1 MIPARSNFT
10 QWPPEK
16 TLFPLEDVTVNIL
29 AGPHPYAVEAKEAI
43 VANWAVEF
51 ARNPRLFDGQ
61 MVVNRAIHIE
71 EGRIRTAA
79 HLAPFSAFLLWRK
92 TRPLDKA
99 VHLFVLPVILSSD
112 GALIAVRMGA
122 HTANPGK
129 VYCASGSLDAH
140 DIVDGRCDIP
150 GNMRREVLEET
161 GLDLAE
167 AEADPHY
174 VGRHENGAVMV
185 ARIFRFSDDAETLVA
200 RIAAHV
206 AADPEPEI
214 DGAVAIIDTD
224 PARYDYASFMPDVI
238 AWALQR

>member
-1 MIPARSNFT
+1 MIPVRSNFE
-10 QWPPEK
+10 QWPPERS
-16 TLFPLEDVTVNIL
+16 LFRLTDVTVQIVE
-29 AGPHPYAVEAKEAI
+29 GPHPYALEAREEIA
-43 VANWAVEF
+43 ANWAIES

-61 MVVNRAIHIE
+61 MVVNRAIHIKD
-71 EGRIRTAA
+71 GCIRTAA

-140 DIVDGRCDIP
+140 DIAGGVCDIA

-174 VGRHENGAVMV
+174 MGRHENGAVMV
-185 ARIFRFSDDAETLVA
+185 ARLFRFADDAAPLVA

-214 DGAVAIIDTD
+214 DGAVAIFDTD
-224 PARYDYASFMPDVI
+224 SKRHDYTSFMPDVI